1 MDLAPGGIL
10 LDLINSKQSENQE
23 KGIDNQACDLQTT
36 QFYTAEIIEA
46 LEYLHNLGIIHRD
59 LKPESK
65 SNFFLSWMNLFNFIY
80 FCCSC
85 FQMC

>member
-1 MDLAPGGIL
+1 MVMDLAPGGIL
-10 LDLINSKQSENQE
+10 LDLINSKQSENQN
-23 KGIDNQACDLQTT
+23 KGVENQACDLRTT

-65 SNFFLSWMNLFNFIY
+65 LFLLDEY
-80 FCCSC
+80 P
-85 FQMC
+85 